1 MAANLTLTQEA
12 IDEWYENKNNMSSI
26 YVKWVPNELT
36 EDIAKDYFTRY
47 LGDVSRVEFAK
58 HKSGK
63 GRILFVH
70 FTSWAQSEESIHI
83 RKSIISSHPDGF
95 ALEIKF
101 QTGDFNSFKPYYLKC
116 CINIRPIQI
125 IEYNTY
131 QLYDM
136 IQTLNKEIS
145 NLKLEI
151 SNLKLEISNLKCE
164 IGNKQ

>member
-1 MAANLTLTQEA
+1 MSENLTLTQDA
-12 IDEWYENKNNMSSI
+12 IDEWYENKNSMSSI
-26 YVKWVPNELT
+26 YVKWIPNELT
-36 EDIAKDYFTRY
+36 EHIAKDYFTQC
-47 LGDVSRVEFAK
+47 LGTVSRVEFAK

-70 FTSWAQSEESIHI
+70 FTSWTGSEESVNI
-83 RKSIISSHPDGF
+83 RKSIISSHADGF

-101 QTGDFNSFKPYYLKC
+101 QTGDINTFKSYYLKC

-125 IEYNTY
+125 IEYNTH

-151 SNLKLEISNLKCE
+151 SNLKCKIDNVR
-164 IGNKQ
+164 NY

>member
-1 MAANLTLTQEA
+1 MSENLTEEY
-12 IDEWYENKNNMSSI
+12 INEWNANKNRNSSI

-36 EDIAKDYFTRY
+36 EEIAKDYFTKH
-47 LGDVSRVEFAK
+47 LGIVSRVEFAK

-70 FTSWAQSEESIHI
+70 FTSWTDSEESVYI
-83 RKSIISSHPDGF
+83 RNSIISSNPDGF
-95 ALEIKF
+95 PLEIKF
-101 QTGDFNSFKPYYLKC
+101 QTNYINNLKSYYLKC

-136 IQTLNKEIS
+136 IQTLNKEIED
-145 NLKLEI
+145 LKFKVLDLQSEI
-151 SNLKLEISNLKCE
+151 DNVR
-164 IGNKQ
+164 NK

>member
-1 MAANLTLTQEA
+1 MSENLTLTET
-12 IDEWYENKNNMSSI
+12 DMNEWNENKNNTSSI

-36 EDIAKDYFTRY
+36 EDIAKYYFTLY
-47 LGDVSRVEFAK
+47 LGTVSRVEFAK
-58 HKSGK
+58 HKNGK

-70 FTSWAQSEESIHI
+70 FESWTDSEESINI
-83 RKSIISSHPDGF
+83 RKSIISSHPEGF
-95 ALEIKF
+95 PLEIKF
-101 QTGDFNSFKPYYLKC
+101 QTNYINSFKSYYLKC

-151 SNLKLEISNLKCE
+151 SNLKCE
-164 IGNKQ
+164 IDNVRNH